1 MKKFFKK
8 DLSLIFILGLLV
20 FILGACGNGTD
31 TGTEEEAGE
40 EQTEEAADTADAGE
54 EVYIGWYGPLTGAQK
69 QYGDTLKA
77 ATEIAVEDINN
88 NGGILDGKTLVVDYF
103 DDQNDP
109 NEAVTIANNI
119 VNEDKYSAV
128 VGSFGTAPTMAAYP
142 IFEDAQILNYSP
154 SASHADLTSQGDYIF
169 RNYLTQAVE
178 CKQYADFVYNE
189 LDIKSIAI
197 LNSNDDY
204 GNNVA
209 ELFTKEYEALGGV
222 VTSTQSYVPG
232 QTTDFSP
239 LISSAK
245 ESDPEAFYPI
255 AFYEELASI
264 LQQADSLEFDVTRV
278 LPSNV
283 VTQGLIDLAG
293 ESAEGAYLM
302 SAYNPDSDSEE
313 QIRVYEA
320 YEEKTSQ
327 EGDLYVML
335 AYDTL
340 HQTATAIDEAG
351 TTDSVAVRD
360 TLAGMQDYEGIA
372 ESYGMN
378 EIGDAQR
385 SLFPLMIEGGQFV
398 TYK

>member
-1 MKKFFKK
+1 MKKFWRNK
-8 DLSLIFILGLLV
+8 LSLISILGLLV
-20 FILGACGNGTD
+20 FILGACNSGADGTD
-31 TGTEEEAGE
+31 ET
-40 EQTEEAADTADAGE
+40 ADTTTEDTTSDEVEE
-54 EVYIGWYGPLTGAQK
+54 EVYVGWYGPLTGPQK
-69 QYGDTLKA
+69 QYGDTLKV

-88 NGGILDGKTLVVDYF
+88 NGGLLDGKNLVVDYF

-142 IFEDAQILNYSP
+142 ILDDAQILDYSP

-178 CKQYADFVYNE
+178 CKQYADFVFNE
-189 LDIKSIAI
+189 LGIESIAI

-209 ELFTKEYEALGGV
+209 ELFTEEYEALGGS
-222 VTSTQSYVPG
+222 VTSTQSYIPG

-239 LISSAK
+239 LISTAK
-245 ESDPEAFYPI
+245 DSNPEAFYPI

-264 LQQADSLEFDVTRV
+264 LQQADSLDFDATRI

-293 ESAEGAYLM
+293 ESAESAYLM

-313 QIRVYEA
+313 QIRVYDA
-320 YEEKTSQ
+320 YEEKTGQ

-351 TTDSVAVRD
+351 TADSVAVRD

-372 ESYGMN
+372 ESYSMN

-385 SLFPLMIEGGQFV
+385 SLFPLMIENGQFV
-398 TYK
+398 TYN

>member
-1 MKKFFKK
+1 MKKFWRNK
-8 DLSLIFILGLLV
+8 LSLISILGLLV
-20 FILGACGNGTD
+20 FILGACNSGADGTD
-31 TGTEEEAGE
+31 ET
-40 EQTEEAADTADAGE
+40 ADTTTEDTTSDEVEE
-54 EVYIGWYGPLTGAQK
+54 EVYVGWYGPLTGPQK

-88 NGGILDGKTLVVDYF
+88 NGGLLDGKNLVVDYF

-142 IFEDAQILNYSP
+142 ILDDAQILDYSP

-178 CKQYADFVYNE
+178 CKQYADFVFNE
-189 LDIKSIAI
+189 LGIESIAI

-209 ELFTKEYEALGGV
+209 ELFTEEYEALGGS
-222 VTSTQSYVPG
+222 VTSTQSYIPG

-239 LISSAK
+239 LISTAK
-245 ESDPEAFYPI
+245 DSNPEAFYPI

-264 LQQADSLEFDVTRV
+264 LQQADSLDFDATRI

-293 ESAEGAYLM
+293 ESAESAYLM

-313 QIRVYEA
+313 QIRVYDA
-320 YEEKTSQ
+320 YEEKTGQ

-351 TTDSVAVRD
+351 TADSVAVRD
-360 TLAGMQDYEGIA
+360 TLAGMQDYEGIG
-372 ESYGMN
+372 ESYSMN

-385 SLFPLMIEGGQFV
+385 SLFPLMIENGQFV
-398 TYK
+398 TYN